1 MKDRAL
7 NFLFAAVLVTCFS
20 FALKQ
25 HQNPHQSKSVYNVYF
40 AGKLPGTLVEKKEV
54 IMATAIVVKDEAG
67 NGYEVKGFKMFLK
80 THEGTQEIE
89 AVGAHFTASQKKHL
103 MDVLPGTEIV
113 FDGIYI
119 IGKSGREIKI
129 DPVSYTVK

>member
-7 NFLFAAVLVTCFS
+7 NFLFAAVLATCFS

-25 HQNPHQSKSVYNVYF
+25 HHGTHQTKSVYNVYF
-40 AGKLPGTLVEKKEV
+40 VGKLPGTFVAKKEV
-54 IMATAIVVKDEAG
+54 TMATAIVVKDEAG
-67 NGYEVKGFKMFLK
+67 NNYEVKRFKMFLK
-80 THEGTQEIE
+80 THEGTQEID

-103 MDVLPGTEIV
+103 MNVLSGTEIV

-129 DPVSYTVK
+129 DPASYTVK